1 MLAVN
6 AGRWPPYFLSG
17 VINKRTVIWTPHMI
31 RHTSGHDTLTCTV
44 FLLPKGFT
52 GRTDAEAELQYFGH
66 LMRRTDSLEK
76 ILMLG
81 KIEGR
86 RRRGWQRMRWFD
98 GITNSID
105 MSLSKLQEFMKDR
118 EPWSATVHGV
128 AKSQI
133 WLSDWTELTE
143 RIPSKLLHLA
153 FKVHSDLTSICP
165 SKHSWNSSSS
175 NQLDDQRP
183 YRPSQG
189 SSSSL

>member
-17 VINKRTVIWTPHMI
+17 VINKRAVTWPPHMI
-31 RHTSGHDTLTCTV
+31 RHASGHDTRTCTV

-76 ILMLG
+76 TLMLG

-98 GITNSID
+98 GITDSID

-118 EPWSATVHGV
+118 EAWSATVHGV

-133 WLSDWTELTE
+133 WLSDRTELTE

-165 SKHSWNSSSS
+165 SKHSCNSSSS